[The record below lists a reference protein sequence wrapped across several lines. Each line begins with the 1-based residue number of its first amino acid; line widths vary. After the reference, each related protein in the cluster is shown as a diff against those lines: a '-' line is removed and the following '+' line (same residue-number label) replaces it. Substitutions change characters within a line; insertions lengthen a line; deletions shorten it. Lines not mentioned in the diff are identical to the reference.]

1 MTLKVLLV
9 DDEALARA
17 RLRTLLAECEAPAAV
32 PAGEAANAAQA
43 MELLLRQPVDAVLL
57 DVHMP
62 GADGLALAQAL
73 RDLPHPPA
81 VVFVTAH
88 AEHAVAAFELEAV
101 DYLTKPVRRERL
113 EAALQKVQRAMLARG
128 EAPAAAPQV
137 LLIHDRGRTE
147 RVPIDEV
154 LYFKAELKYVTP
166 RAAGPGAPRRPGGRR
181 RLGGAAH
188 RRRRRRRGLA
198 AAARRGARG
207 AGDVS
212 AGTAGTTQGSPMR
225 EPGDVAKPAAAPL
238 PADPEDPSHALLH
251 VPVNVRSM
259 SLGVLAVLAS
269 LAILHWAAAF
279 FIPVM
284 VGFLFSY
291 ALSPIVDWAERWRI
305 PRAVGAA
312 VLILGILGGTGASLY
327 SFSDDANELIGSVP
341 QAARKLRDSLKSH
354 NGRDDT
360 TLGSVQKAAAQLEQ
374 AAKEASPATPPTR
387 GVQRVVIEKP
397 AFDLRDY
404 LWSGTLGLASFIG
417 QVTVVTFL
425 TYFLLLSGD
434 TFRRKLVKIIGR
446 TLSEKKITVQAL
458 DEIHGQIQRYMLVQL
473 FASVLVGVTTALAFW
488 ALGLKHAAVWGFAA
502 AILNLVPYI
511 GSVMVTGAAG
521 LIAFVQ
527 FGSINMALAVAGV
540 SLLINTIEG
549 NLLVPWLTSRAGRMN
564 PVAVFIGVLGWGWL
578 WGVWGLLL
586 GIPILMGVKAVC
598 DRVDDLKPIGELL
611 GT

>member
-1 MTLKVLLV
+1 M
-9 DDEALARA
+9 
-17 RLRTLLAECEAPAAV
+17 
-32 PAGEAANAAQA
+32 Q
-43 MELLLRQPVDAVLL
+43 
-57 DVHMP
+57 
-62 GADGLALAQAL
+62 
-73 RDLPHPPA
+73 
-81 VVFVTAH
+81 
-88 AEHAVAAFELEAV
+88 
-101 DYLTKPVRRERL
+101 
-113 EAALQKVQRAMLARG
+113 
-128 EAPAAAPQV
+128 
-137 LLIHDRGRTE
+137 
-147 RVPIDEV
+147 
-154 LYFKAELKYVTP
+154 
-166 RAAGPGAPRRPGGRR
+166 
-181 RLGGAAH
+181 
-188 RRRRRRRGLA
+188 
-198 AAARRGARG
+198 
-207 AGDVS
+207 
-212 AGTAGTTQGSPMR
+212 

-238 PADPEDPSHALLH
+238 QADPDDPSHALLH

-259 SLGVLAVLAS
+259 SLGLLAVLAS

-291 ALSPIVDWAERWRI
+291 ALSPIVDWAERWHV
-305 PRAVGAA
+305 PRAIGAA

-354 NGRDDT
+354 NGRNDS
-360 TLGSVQKAAAQLEQ
+360 TLGSVQKAAAQLEE

-434 TFRRKLVKIIGR
+434 TFRRKLVKITGR
-446 TLSEKKITVQAL
+446 TLSDKKITVQAL
-458 DEIHGQIQRYMLVQL
+458 DEIHGQIQRYLLVQL

-502 AILNLVPYI
+502 ALLNLVPYI

-527 FGSINMALAVAGV
+527 FGSVNMALAVAGI

-586 GIPILMGVKAVC
+586 GIPILMVVKAVC